1 MRISTSIPASK
12 HRLISPSRA
21 VRRIFLGLAFI
32 GTTLS
37 LGLIGVSLAAINPT
51 TTFKCST
58 NEAYSIE
65 VKDWTTTKFRDGVH
79 VLASL
84 KTPRG
89 AFEFRLTTK
98 GGVQVTEPEWFLNNS
113 ALKEVDKLKLPLD
126 AQKCLASAAN
136 YQQRFIETANSLLGF
151 LETSVYASCKSAAGR
166 HVFKV
171 VYTADEGG
179 GPVYVLEET
188 VNGRFCRYVVV

>member
-1 MRISTSIPASK
+1 MRTSSKTSASERWLSSPAR
-12 HRLISPSRA
+12 RLSL
-21 VRRIFLGLAFI
+21 VLAFI
-32 GTTLS
+32 GTALS

-51 TTFKCST
+51 TSFKCST
-58 NEAYSIE
+58 NEAYTIE

-89 AFEFRLTTK
+89 TFEFRLTTK
-98 GGVQVTEPEWFLNNS
+98 GGVQTSDPEWFLNNNP
-113 ALKEVDKLKLPLD
+113 LKEVDKLKLPLD
-126 AQKCLASAAN
+126 AQKCLASSAGN
-136 YQQRFIETANSLLGF
+136 YQQRFIEKAS
-151 LETSVYASCKSAAGR
+151 SVLSFFESPAYAACKSAAGR

-171 VYTADEGG
+171 VYVADEGG